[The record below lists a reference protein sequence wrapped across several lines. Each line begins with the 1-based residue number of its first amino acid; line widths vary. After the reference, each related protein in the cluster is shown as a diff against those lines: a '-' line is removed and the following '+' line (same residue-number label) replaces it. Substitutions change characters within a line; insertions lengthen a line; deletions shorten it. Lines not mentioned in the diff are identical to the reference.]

1 MSSLLRN
8 VRSGSQVVIGEVMCD
23 LEREGAAEKKLGSLF
38 PLVNV
43 MTHPDGSKSI
53 PIQEIYRI
61 EEAYV
66 KGRQA
71 EYQRGLKEGHE
82 KGHNE
87 GLAIG
92 KAESRQV
99 LKDFEQAIRQVTGQ
113 RQALLEEAKQQVL
126 QLVIQ
131 ISKKVTYD
139 AFEADP
145 EATVKLISGV
155 IDSLTDRSQLKIKVN
170 PNHLPVVEQ
179 HIDTFMQGSTSIKD
193 IEILPDPRVKYG
205 GCFIETPSGDIDA
218 RLESQ
223 FEIIENTIAA
233 PEE

>member
-23 LEREGAAEKKLGSLF
+23 LEKEGAAEKKLGSLF
-38 PLVNV
+38 PLVSV

-53 PIQEIYRI
+53 PVQEIYRI
-61 EEAYV
+61 EEAYE

-223 FEIIENTIAA
+223 FDIIENIIAA